1 MSITPTTKTIEEVTE
16 TLIDY
21 RGKTPPKTNQG
32 VRLVT
37 AKVIKE
43 GFVQDERREYISP
56 DFYDTWMRRGLP
68 HKWDIL
74 ITTEAPLGE
83 VAQLRT
89 NEKVALAQRVI
100 LLRGDPK
107 VIDQSFY
114 FHALKSP
121 LVQNQLR
128 QRSSGTTVYGIKQSE
143 LRQVAV
149 PYYPLAIQRKIA
161 WILSAYDDLF
171 DNNIRRVRILEDMAR
186 TIFTVWFVK
195 LRFPGYD
202 GVPSLN
208 SKNGNIPEGWELTTL
223 DSVLAELES
232 GSRPAGGVGEIDEGV
247 PSIGAENILGLG
259 QYDYGTEKFVSRD
272 FYESMR
278 RGHVKSGDV
287 LLYKD
292 GAKIGRK
299 SLFRD
304 GFPHETCC
312 VNEHVFILRSNDH
325 CAQSYLY
332 FWFDQ
337 PKITQDIRNL
347 NANAAQPGI
356 NQQSVR
362 SLPILLPP
370 IDLVTAFD
378 QTIEPVLALLFDLAK
393 KNRLLQQ
400 ARDALLTRLVS
411 GELAV
416 SDLEI
421 KVEDGKT

>member
-1 MSITPTTKTIEEVTE
+1 LILAGANRVSEETYREWTRRKVPTEGD
-16 TLIDY
+16 LILA
-21 RGKTPPKTNQG
+21 R
-32 VRLVT
+32 
-37 AKVIKE
+37 
-43 GFVQDERREYISP
+43 
-56 DFYDTWMRRGLP
+56 
-68 HKWDIL
+68 
-74 ITTEAPLGE
+74 EAPVGNVAMIPPGLKVCLG
-83 VAQLRT
+83 QRT
-89 NEKVALAQRVI
+89 VLIRPDKSRIDPNYLLYLLLGSDVQGRIRLIATGATVGHLNVKDIRELELPVLA
-100 LLRGDPK
+100 P
-107 VIDQSFY
+107 
-114 FHALKSP
+114 
-121 LVQNQLR
+121 
-128 QRSSGTTVYGIKQSE
+128 
-143 LRQVAV
+143 V
-149 PYYPLAIQRKIA
+149 PDQRKIGA
-161 WILSAYDDLF
+161 ILSSYDDLIE
-171 DNNIRRVRILEDMAR
+171 NNKRRIRILEDMAR
-186 TIFTVWFVK
+186 TIFMAWFVK

-223 DSVLAELES
+223 DSVLAELEA

-259 QYDYGTEKFVSRD
+259 QYNYGIEKFVSRD

-304 GFPHETCC
+304 GFPHQTCC
-312 VNEHVFILRSNDH
+312 VNEHVFILRSNEH

-332 FWFDQ
+332 FWLDQ

-362 SLPILLPP
+362 NLPILLPP

-378 QTIEPVLALLFDLAK
+378 ETIEAVLALLFDLAK

-400 ARDALLTRLVS
+400 IRDALLNRLVS
-411 GELAV
+411 GELDV
-416 SDLEI
+416 SDLDF
-421 KVEDGKT
+421 KVEDDKS